1 LSCNRRRN
9 NCCSGCYSNPCC
21 CPIPGPQ
28 GPQGFPGPPGPRGPR
43 GFPGPSGPGAVE
55 SAFRA
60 NKIDV
65 QPITAG
71 VPLLVTFTDEQFDL
85 RNEYNNVTTFIPI
98 QDGVYQINASVLFL
112 PFDFV
117 QPYRL
122 EMFLQVDNGIKNET
136 IAADAKGGTFRTI
149 ASVSTIYGLSTGN
162 RVTVVVQTT
171 INGQLI
177 SFANTI
183 SSHFDAARYPFNIS
197 FPPIVSQASLTST
210 PVNKNDP
217 SSLEYNF
224 NSPSDNNLNPK

>member
-1 LSCNRRRN
+1 MQ
-9 NCCSGCYSNPCC
+9 
-21 CPIPGPQ
+21 GPQ
-28 GPQGFPGPPGPRGPR
+28 GPQGFPGPPGPQGPR
-43 GFPGPSGPGAVE
+43 GFPGPSGPPGPGAVE

-112 PFDFV
+112 PVDFV
-117 QPYRL
+117 EPYRL

-149 ASVSTIYGLSTGN
+149 ASVSTIYGLGAGN
-162 RVTVVVQTT
+162 RVTVVVQTN

-183 SSHFDAARYPFNIS
+183 SSHFDAARYPFNTS
-197 FPPIVSQASLTST
+197 FPPIASQASLTST
-210 PVNKNDP
+210 PVNENDP
-217 SSLEYNF
+217 TSLQYNF
-224 NSPSDNNLNPK
+224 NFTSDSNLNSK